1 MARNL
6 APKFST
12 FSKITPSVREILH
25 EIHHTPIKI
34 PNVMAMD
41 NPVVNIKKQISAYN
55 NKRHIAEY
63 QHVDHVSLTRYFN
76 NYEKGKETWRKYTSD
91 QRGDIFLHAADL
103 IENKYRDRML
113 AYTIAGQNKSIYEAE
128 IDAICELCDFLRFN
142 VDYYNQILDKQ
153 PRQSNSN
160 DIVNVSQYNAL
171 PGFTAAITPFNFT
184 AIGGNLASAPLLFGN
199 SVLWKP
205 SDNAVLS
212 NYLFYEIMLE
222 AGLPRGILNFCP
234 MGPSSFFKE
243 VNKNN
248 DLSAV
253 LFTGSSMVFNDIYY
267 QVGKRVVDRNNYTRL
282 IGETG
287 GKNFHFA
294 DDTFSL
300 PEDLKFLAQETVNS
314 AFGYSGQKC
323 SACSILYLPE
333 ENLQPFLTFLK
344 NETSRFVYNSEN
356 YGVINNK
363 SYTRIQTILN
373 ELKSDPDILFVE
385 HQADDD
391 ESINN
396 NNDDDTYYI
405 SPNILICRDHNHRV
419 FSEEFFA
426 PILTIYPYNKQN
438 LDQTL
443 NLCKNTN
450 NYALTGSIFS
460 KNYNRV
466 NRISEFLEEK
476 TGNFYVNCRS
486 TGSVVGNQ
494 PFGGSG
500 KSGTND
506 KAGDVNLLYRLFNQR
521 NLKINYEF

>member
-12 FSKITPSVREILH
+12 FSKITPAVREILH
-25 EIHHTPIKI
+25 EIHQTPVKI

-41 NPVVNIKKQISAYN
+41 NPIVNIKKQTSAYN

-63 QHVDHVSLTRYFN
+63 QHVDQVSLTRYFN
-76 NYEKGKETWRKYTSD
+76 NYEKGKEVWRKYTSD

-153 PRQSNSN
+153 PRQGNNN

-234 MGPSSFFKE
+234 MSPNSFFKE
-243 VNKNN
+243 VNKSN

-267 QVGKRVVDRNNYTRL
+267 QIGKNVVERNNYTRL

-294 DDTFSL
+294 DDTFSR
-300 PEDLKFLAQETVNS
+300 PEDLKFLAEETVNS

-323 SACSILYLPE
+323 SACSILYIPE
-333 ENLQPFLTFLK
+333 ENLQPFITFLK
-344 NETSRFVYNSEN
+344 NETARFIYNSEN
-356 YGVINNK
+356 YGVVNYK
-363 SYTRIQTILN
+363 SYTRIEDILN
-373 ELKSDPDILFVE
+373 NLKSDPDISFVN
-385 HQADDD
+385 HKADEDCSNNKD
-391 ESINN
+391 EM
-396 NNDDDTYYI
+396 YYI

-426 PILTIYPYNKQN
+426 PILTIYPYSKES
-438 LDQTL
+438 LDETL
-443 NLCKNTN
+443 ELCKNTN

-460 KNYNRV
+460 KDYNKV
-466 NRISEFLEEK
+466 NRISDFLMEK

-521 NLKINYEF
+521 NLKINYGI